1 MSKLSEY
8 QTLSDKNKHFFTGDT
23 IVNTK
28 QEFNE
33 LWRELSNLYNKEKL
47 FRGVGE
53 AKYKLYTSSQRFWMA
68 KEVNKQ
74 TDFYHQFIKRL
85 IAESRKWNQSTISK
99 LLEASGISN
108 DVFAYLSYMQHFRV
122 PTPLLDFSYNPFI
135 GLFFAVDSLQE
146 YPSDKIIDNYC
157 SLYIADTSNRY
168 YHDMGEALEMSLRGN
183 NNQEDVFYDCISSHP
198 IQLIETDNPVFR
210 VLNNTNI
217 INQEGLF
224 FYNNH
229 SVYPIEDVYFQN
241 IENIRKLLNEEEF
254 NQKGYTTHFARC
266 INIHK
271 GLKEYILAK
280 LETQGIN
287 SYYIYPKIENLADY
301 ATKKALAYDDTNTIF
316 ELDEAKSYIAKA
328 RTKEA
333 IDILMKYSQK
343 NRSIQLNETII
354 LASSFNNLKQ
364 QYYSGVIDYEVFAI
378 ESNKIAAALLEIIAI
393 MSEEA

>member
-1 MSKLSEY
+1 MSRLSEY
-8 QTLSDKNKHFFTGDT
+8 QTLSEKNKHFFTGDT

-33 LWRELSNLYNKEKL
+33 LWRELSTLYNKEKL

-157 SLYIADTSNRY
+157 ALYIADTSNRY
-168 YHDMGEALEMSLRGN
+168 YHDMGEALEMSLKGN
-183 NNQEDVFYDCISSHP
+183 NNQEDVFYDSISSHP

-229 SVYPIEDVYFQN
+229 SVYPIEDVYYQN
-241 IENIRKLLNEEEF
+241 IENIRNLLNEEEF

-393 MSEEA
+393 MAEEA